1 MADNRPIGVFDSG
14 LGGLTVVRELKKILK
29 NESIVYFGDTAR
41 VPYGNRS
48 AQTVCRYAK
57 EDEHFLL
64 TKNVKM
70 IIAACGTVSS
80 VAGAAAKGLPVPYF
94 EMVTPAA
101 EAAVAQTQNQKIGV
115 IGTAATV
122 NSKAHAKKIL
132 SLLPTA
138 QITAVSCPLFV
149 PLVEAGWIQKGDP
162 VTTAAVARYLQP
174 LRQAGVDTL
183 IMGCTHYPAIAEI
196 IAAYMGPGVQLI
208 NMGTPV
214 AKKVD
219 RFLQQHGLGATAPAT
234 YRYYVTDRM
243 DSFSSIAAVLL
254 GENIEDRVQTIELN
268 QLTEEQ
274 P

>member
-1 MADNRPIGVFDSG
+1 M
-14 LGGLTVVRELKKILK
+14 
-29 NESIVYFGDTAR
+29 
-41 VPYGNRS
+41 
-48 AQTVCRYAK
+48 
-57 EDEHFLL
+57 
-64 TKNVKM
+64 
-70 IIAACGTVSS
+70 
-80 VAGAAAKGLPVPYF
+80 
-94 EMVTPAA
+94 
-101 EAAVAQTQNQKIGV
+101 
-115 IGTAATV
+115 
-122 NSKAHAKKIL
+122 
-132 SLLPTA
+132 PTA

-162 VTTAAVARYLQP
+162 VTTATVARYLQP

-183 IMGCTHYPAIAEI
+183 IMGCTHYPAIAET